1 MSYIGTSKV
10 GGMYLGDTKIGK
22 AYLGEDLVFS
32 GAPAFALPIF
42 SPDSGAEFTDSGDV
56 AISAVDALAI
66 YYTTDG
72 TTPTTSSTLYST
84 PITLSADTTIKA
96 IAVYQDGQS
105 GVAEASY
112 TVVEDQI
119 IIDTT
124 VTTTSV
130 TLGGQTFALNSSERP
145 SDNNSYYRNIIKRS
159 DLTNAGV
166 TTKSLTMK
174 FSDNRKIARF
184 YGGGFKFTT
193 AQGTDYLFGV
203 YTSAASSLKYC
214 DIEVYTTGTQIWN
227 YWFYGIGTGNWG
239 SLSLKVKG
247 DVYGFNYGIHSA
259 QTNFAMT
266 VDISGLSPTSSD
278 GFKSVSKAFGN
289 NCTTLI
295 IGENFKVAANASG
308 TSTMF
313 SSGTKLSTLKV
324 MSTVP
329 LDVSSSSVYN
339 WLSNLMGK
347 FPSAS
352 IKVPS
357 GCAETYKNTS
367 GWSDY
372 ASRISE
378 YT

>member
-1 MSYIGTSKV
+1 MSYIGMNKI

-32 GAPAFALPIF
+32 SVPAFALPIF
-42 SPDSGAEFTDSGDV
+42 SPNSGAEFTDSGDV

-72 TTPTTSSTLYST
+72 TTPTTSSTLYSS
-84 PITLSADTTIKA
+84 PITLSANTTIKA

-105 GVAEASY
+105 GVAQASY

-130 TLGGQTFALNSSERP
+130 TLGGQTFALNSSVRP

-166 TTKSLTMK
+166 TTKSLTMN

-193 AQGTDYLFGV
+193 PTDSNYLFGKN
-203 YTSAASSLKYC
+203 TSSASALKYC
-214 DIEVYTTGTQIWN
+214 DIKVYTTGTRYFN
-227 YWFYGIGTGNWG
+227 YWFYGVGTGNWG
-239 SLSLKVKG
+239 NLSLKIKG
-247 DVYGFNYGIHSA
+247 EVYGLNYAFHSF
-259 QTNFAMT
+259 QSNFSMT
-266 VDISGLSPTSSD
+266 VDISELRPTSSD
-278 GFKSVSKAFGN
+278 GFKQATKAFGN

-295 IGENFKVAANASG
+295 IGEDFKVASSAGIS
-308 TSTMF
+308 SMF
-313 SSGTKLSTLKV
+313 SSSTKLGTLKV
-324 MSTVP
+324 KSTVP
-329 LDVSSSSVYN
+329 PDVSSSSVYN
-339 WLSNLMGK
+339 WLSALMTL

-367 GWSDY
+367 GWSNY